1 MKPWEA
7 WIGLMLVALALSSC
21 ASWQAK
27 YLKAA
32 ANHATM
38 ADVENH
44 LGRPHATWDLQT
56 AETLWTYQSG
66 VSSGTAPDGI
76 TVVGPG
82 WVIGRRVDCTQ
93 YILLFDQQKVLRAW
107 MQRPC

>member
-1 MKPWEA
+1 MRA
-7 WIGLMLVALALSSC
+7 RRALVGLLFVAVILSSC
-21 ASWQAK
+21 ASWQAR

-32 ANHATM
+32 ANHATT
-38 ADVENH
+38 AEVEQH

-56 AETLWTYQSG
+56 GETLWTYRSG
-66 VSSGTAPDGI
+66 VPDAGGTDAL

-82 WVIGRRVDCTQ
+82 WVIGSRADCTA
-93 YILLFDQQKVLRAW
+93 YVLLFDQQKLLRAW